1 MQLNTIHYF
10 WHEIL
15 YNSPASIYGADPN
28 TTHLNTG
35 NIQNLDMLLSG
46 FQMVGQKIKSQSL
59 DHLKTNQN
67 GDHFEQ
73 NVQFSNGWAAV
84 PTI

>member
-1 MQLNTIHYF
+1 MYS
-10 WHEIL
+10 W
-15 YNSPASIYGADPN
+15 DPN
-28 TTHLNTG
+28 TAHLNTG
-35 NIQNLDMLLSG
+35 NIQNLGMLPSN
-46 FQMVGQKIKSQSL
+46 FQMVGLKIKSQSL

-73 NVQFSNGWAAV
+73 YVQFSNDWAAV